1 MARRITIRFPKPVAL
16 IAVLGLFLAVDAGA
30 QTQPRPAAPAPAQ
43 PPASAAPRQLG
54 NYDGWLAAE
63 AGAGATRVCYLIGR
77 PVKVESKP
85 AGARRADPN
94 LSVAHYPGVNKSNE
108 ITWFAGYPL
117 RDGGAMEIEIGRV
130 KVPLSNLEQ
139 PGSDR
144 AWTREDAANKTAIDA
159 MRAAPPR
166 ATALVRGVSTR
177 GTETT
182 DTYNLT
188 GFARALADIDRAC
201 NVRR

>member
-1 MARRITIRFPKPVAL
+1 
-16 IAVLGLFLAVDAGA
+16 
-30 QTQPRPAAPAPAQ
+30 
-43 PPASAAPRQLG
+43 
-54 NYDGWLAAE
+54 
-63 AGAGATRVCYLIGR
+63 
-77 PVKVESKP
+77 
-85 AGARRADPN
+85 
-94 LSVAHYPGVNKSNE
+94 
-108 ITWFAGYPL
+108 
-117 RDGGAMEIEIGRV
+117 
-130 KVPLSNLEQ
+130 VPLSNLEP

>member
-1 MARRITIRFPKPVAL
+1 MKTAAFF
-16 IAVLGLFLAVDAGA
+16 AVLGLFLAAEAGA
-30 QTQPRPAAPAPAQ
+30 QTQPRPAAPTPAAPAQ

-63 AGAGATRVCYLIGR
+63 AGTGAARVCYVIGR

-85 AGARRADPN
+85 AGARRADPT
-94 LSVAHYPGVNKSNE
+94 LSVAHYPGVNKANE
-108 ITWFAGYPL
+108 LTWFAGYPL
-117 RDGGAMEIEIGRV
+117 RDGGALEIEIGRV
-130 KVPLSNLEQ
+130 KVPLSNLDQ

-159 MRAAPPR
+159 MRSAAPR
-166 ATALVRGVSTR
+166 AVATVRGISAR

-201 NVRR
+201 SVRR

>member
-1 MARRITIRFPKPVAL
+1 MARRITIRPAKTAAL
-16 IAVLGLFLAVDAGA
+16 FAVLGLFLAAAAASA
-30 QTQPRPAAPAPAQ
+30 QTQPRPAAPAQAPA
-43 PPASAAPRQLG
+43 ASAAPRQLG

-63 AGAGATRVCYLIGR
+63 AGTGPTRVCYVIGR

-85 AGARRADPN
+85 AGARRADPT

-108 ITWFAGYPL
+108 LTWFAGYPL

-130 KVPLSNLEQ
+130 KVPLSNLDQ

-144 AWTREDAANKTAIDA
+144 AWTREDAANRTAIDA
-159 MRAAPPR
+159 MRAAAPR
-166 ATALVRGVSTR
+166 ATALVRGVSAR